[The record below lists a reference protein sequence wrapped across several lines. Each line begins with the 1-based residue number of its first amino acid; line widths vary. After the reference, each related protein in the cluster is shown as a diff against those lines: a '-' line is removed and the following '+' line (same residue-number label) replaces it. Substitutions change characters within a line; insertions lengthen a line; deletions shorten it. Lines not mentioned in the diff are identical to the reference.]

1 MAHLQPHVERP
12 QYPTGVPSKFAPDGA
27 VQAFAGNTI
36 ICHLSPSDPLY
47 VSMQELSDK
56 LAASKFASLI
66 TLLPPTSFH
75 MTVFEGV
82 CDQVRKPGYWPSD
95 LRLDAPLEECNS
107 KFEKA
112 LGGFDLGDEH
122 APPYKMT
129 VRGFDPLEIGI
140 GVQLDGRTPAET
152 VRLRS
157 LRNKLAEKLNIRH
170 PIHDGYGFHLSVA
183 YLLRHLTDEQN
194 RELQALLLNHFEDM
208 PKEFELSAPEFCTFE
223 NMFAFKRAFFL
234 GKDQS

>member
-1 MAHLQPHVERP
+1 
-12 QYPTGVPSKFAPDGA
+12 
-27 VQAFAGNTI
+27 
-36 ICHLSPSDPLY
+36 
-47 VSMQELSDK
+47 MQELSNK

-66 TLLPPTSFH
+66 TLLPPTSAH

-95 LRLDAPLEECNS
+95 LPLEAPLEECNS
-107 KFEKA
+107 KFVKA
-112 LGGFDLGDEH
+112 LGAFDLGDEH

-140 GVQLDGRTPAET
+140 GVWLDGRTPAET
-152 VRLRS
+152 ERLRS
-157 LRNKLAEKLNIRH
+157 LRNKLADKLNIRH

-194 RELQALLLNHFEDM
+194 RELLALLLNHFEDM
-208 PKEFELSAPEFCTFE
+208 PKEFELSVPEFCTFE
-223 NMFAFKRAFFL
+223 NMLAFKRACFL
-234 GKDQS
+234 GKERS

>member
-1 MAHLQPHVERP
+1 MAYLQPHVERP
-12 QYPTGVPSKFAPDGA
+12 QYPAGVPSKFAPDGA
-27 VQAFAGNTI
+27 VQAFPGNTI

-47 VSMQELSDK
+47 TSMQALSDK
-56 LAASKFASLI
+56 LAASKFAALI

-82 CDQVRKPGYWPSD
+82 CDQVRKSGYWPSD
-95 LRLDAPLEECNS
+95 LSLDAPLEECNS

-112 LGGFDLGDEH
+112 LGAFDLGDEY

-140 GVQLDGRTPAET
+140 GVRLDGRTPAET
-152 VRLRS
+152 ERLRS
-157 LRNKLAEKLNIRH
+157 LRNKLADKLNIRH

-194 RELQALLLNHFEDM
+194 RELQVLLLNHFEDM

-234 GKDQS
+234 GKERS

>member
-12 QYPTGVPSKFAPDGA
+12 QYPAGVPSKFAPDGP
-27 VQAFAGNTI
+27 VQAFPGNTI

-47 VSMQELSDK
+47 VSMQELSNK

-66 TLLPPTSFH
+66 TLLLPTSFH

-95 LRLDAPLEECNS
+95 LPLEAPLEECNS
-107 KFEKA
+107 KFVKA
-112 LGGFDLGDEH
+112 LGAFHLGDEH

-140 GVQLDGRTPAET
+140 GVWLDGRTPAET
-152 VRLRS
+152 ERLRS
-157 LRNKLAEKLNIRH
+157 LRNKLADKLNIRH

-194 RELQALLLNHFEDM
+194 RELLALLLNHFEDM

-223 NMFAFKRAFFL
+223 NMFAFKRACFL
-234 GKDQS
+234 GKERS